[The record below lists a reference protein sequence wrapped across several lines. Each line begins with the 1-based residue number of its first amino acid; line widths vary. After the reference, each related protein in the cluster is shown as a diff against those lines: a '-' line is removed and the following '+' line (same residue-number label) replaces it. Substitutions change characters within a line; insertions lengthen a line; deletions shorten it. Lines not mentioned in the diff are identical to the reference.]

1 MLAIRGEGPKNRDWA
16 AAKNMM
22 KDINKFIEDL
32 KVGER
37 QRERESARV
46 RERESER
53 DRERAPV
60 RTRWGGDGRQ
70 P

>member
-32 KVGER
+32 KVGVVSR
-37 QRERESARV
+37 RV
-46 RERESER
+46 DSSRR
-53 DRERAPV
+53 
-60 RTRWGGDGRQ
+60 
-70 P
+70 